1 MKLLVGLG
9 NIGDTYQ
16 HTYHNIGFDFLD
28 FITNKAVFKTKKQ
41 FLGEIYQQGDIL
53 YLKPH
58 TYMNDSGKAV
68 LAVKQYYDIEDSD
81 IVIIHDDSDIAL
93 GQYKIQTN
101 RGSGGHHGIDS
112 IFDHISQEVKRIR
125 IGIRAERF
133 IGKKAQDFVLRPIY
147 AGDKIVLNEI
157 YPQVQQELNI
167 LEIVDLS

>member
-1 MKLLVGLG
+1 MKLFVGLG
-9 NIGDTYQ
+9 NIGEKYKN
-16 HTYHNIGFDFLD
+16 TYHNIGFDFLD
-28 FITNKAVFKTKKQ
+28 FITDKAIFKIKKQ

-68 LAVKQYYDIEDSD
+68 LAVKQYYDIVDSD

-112 IFDHISQEVKRIR
+112 IFNHISQEVKRIR
-125 IGIRAERF
+125 IGIRSERF

-147 AGDKIVLNEI
+147 SEDQIVLHKV
-157 YPQVQQELNI
+157 YQQVQQELNI
-167 LEIVDLS
+167 FDLS

>member
-1 MKLLVGLG
+1 MKLIVGLG

-28 FITNKAVFKTKKQ
+28 FTTAKAVFKIKKQ

-68 LAVKQYYDIEDSD
+68 LVVKQYYDIDDND
-81 IVIIHDDSDIAL
+81 IVIIHDDSDIVL
-93 GQYKIQTN
+93 GQYKIQAN

-112 IFDHISQEVKRIR
+112 IFNHISQEVKRIR

-133 IGKKAQDFVLRPIY
+133 IGKKAQDFVLRPIHSE
-147 AGDKIVLNEI
+147 DQIILNEV
-157 YPQVQQELNI
+157 YQQVQQELKI

>member
-9 NIGDTYQ
+9 NIGEKYTN
-16 HTYHNIGFDFLD
+16 TYHNIGFDFFD
-28 FITNKAVFKTKKQ
+28 FITNKAVFKIKKQ

-68 LAVKQYYDIEDSD
+68 LAVKQYYDIEDND
-81 IVIIHDDSDIAL
+81 IVIIHDDSDITL
-93 GQYKIQTN
+93 GHYKIQAN

-112 IFDHISQEVKRIR
+112 IFNHISQEVKRIR

-133 IGKKAQDFVLRPIY
+133 VGKKAQDFVLRPIY
-147 AGDKIVLNEI
+147 AEDQTILHEV
-157 YPQVQQELNI
+157 YQQIQRELKI
-167 LEIVDLS
+167 LEIVDFS

>member
-1 MKLLVGLG
+1 MKLFVGLG
-9 NIGDTYQ
+9 NIGEKYKN
-16 HTYHNIGFDFLD
+16 TYHNIGFDFLD
-28 FITNKAVFKTKKQ
+28 FITDKAIFKIKKQ

-68 LAVKQYYDIEDSD
+68 LAVKQYYDIVDSD

-93 GQYKIQTN
+93 GQYKIQVN

-112 IFDHISQEVKRIR
+112 IFNHISQEVKRIR
-125 IGIRAERF
+125 IGIRSERF

-147 AGDKIVLNEI
+147 SEDQIVLHKVYQQI
-157 YPQVQQELNI
+157 QQELNI
-167 LEIVDLS
+167 FDLS

>member
-9 NIGDTYQ
+9 NIGDTYKN
-16 HTYHNIGFDFLD
+16 TYHNIGFDFLD
-28 FITNKAVFKTKKQ
+28 FTTARAVFKAKKQ
-41 FLGEIYQQGDIL
+41 FLGEIYQQGDSM

-68 LAVKQYYDIEDSD
+68 LAVKQYYDISDND

-112 IFDHISQEVKRIR
+112 IFNHISQEVKRIR
-125 IGIRAERF
+125 IGIRTERF

-147 AGDKIVLNEI
+147 SEDQNILNEVYQQI
-157 YPQVQQELNI
+157 QQELKI